1 MSVPIDLLPRI
12 LAAAIGAALLVWST
26 FEIKR
31 DIRVTP
37 YARVATRIEGNEKF
51 SKDILLRL
59 GTGADSLLAG
69 SACDSRTL
77 RTAVTL
83 DLAALDVM
91 VADNDVLTL
100 DQRQAAAVNTTRAAV
115 QCIPMDGN
123 LWLRAAMLEA
133 ATVGK
138 SDKLIGMLRASYR
151 TAPNEAWIIQKRLS
165 FVGRLFAAGVT
176 EVQTEYETDIRKLL
190 SRGEIF
196 DAARAIIEVPATG
209 KPLYQAAFDRLAAER
224 REALT
229 KAIKRLQQPAG

>member
-1 MSVPIDLLPRI
+1 MSFPIDLLPRI
-12 LAAAIGAALLVWST
+12 LAAAIGAALLVWSV
-26 FEIKR
+26 FEIQR

-37 YARVATRIEGNEKF
+37 YARAATRIEGNEKF
-51 SKDILLRL
+51 SKEVLLRL
-59 GTGADSLLAG
+59 GAGADALLAG

-91 VADNDVLTL
+91 TTDNDILTL
-100 DQRQAAAVNTTRAAV
+100 DQRQAAAVDATRAAV
-115 QCIPMDGN
+115 RCIPMDGN

-151 TAPNEAWIIQKRLS
+151 TAPNEAWIIQKRLN

-176 EVQTEYETDIRKLL
+176 EIQSEYETDIRKLL

-196 DAARAIIEVPATG
+196 DAAHAFVEVSKAG
-209 KPLYQAAFDRLAAER
+209 IPLYQAAFDRLPAER
-224 REALT
+224 REALA
-229 KAIKRLQQPAG
+229 KAIKRLQQPPG